1 MSSTRTSTTVHTRTH
16 TATHLTE
23 VIMGTIADILGDLG
37 IDLTRLYRDW
47 TQDEDAISAW
57 IEEGS
62 LETVVLECHRP
73 DGQVNPIFEFPVSY
87 DVGGRGD
94 VKFVESRAALARYRT
109 KLARVPS
116 GTTFQLFC
124 AFNGAHTP
132 QTGWGPGSRASTDGL
147 TPMSFGTLAQ
157 GPHAKA
163 TLRYLR

>member
-1 MSSTRTSTTVHTRTH
+1 MTSTRTSTTVHTRTH

-47 TQDEDAISAW
+47 AQDEKAISAW

-73 DGQVNPIFEFPVSY
+73 DGKVNPIFEFPVSY

-94 VKFVESRAALARYRT
+94 VQFVESRAALARYRT
-109 KLARVPS
+109 KLARVPA
-116 GTTFQLFC
+116 GTAFQLVC
-124 AFNGAHTP
+124 AFNGSRTP
-132 QTGWGPGSRASTDGL
+132 QTGWGPGSRASTDAL
-147 TPMSFGTLAQ
+147 TAMSFGTLAE

-163 TLRYLR
+163 SLRYLR

>member
-1 MSSTRTSTTVHTRTH
+1 MSSTGTSTTVHTRTH

-47 TQDEDAISAW
+47 TQDEKAISAW

-87 DVGGRGD
+87 EVSGRGD
-94 VKFVESRAALARYRT
+94 VQFVESRAALARYRM

-116 GTTFQLFC
+116 DTSFQLFC

-132 QTGWGPGSRASTDGL
+132 QTGWGPGNRVSTDGL
-147 TPMSFGTLAQ
+147 TPMSFGTLAE